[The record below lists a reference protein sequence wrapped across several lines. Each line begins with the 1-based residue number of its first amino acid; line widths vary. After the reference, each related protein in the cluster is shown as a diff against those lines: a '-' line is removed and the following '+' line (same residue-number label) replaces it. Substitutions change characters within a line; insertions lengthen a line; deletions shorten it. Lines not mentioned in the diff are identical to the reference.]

1 MERSTIT
8 RGIVGGLVGGIVM
21 AMFAMI
27 AGATYLGTGFFT
39 PMYHIAAFLIGP
51 EEMKSSMDGGTFY
64 FSAGPAALG
73 MMIHM
78 VTAIGWGVLFA
89 LLVSRIRIGGA
100 SLILLGAIYGL
111 AVMAFMSFIALPII
125 GQGDMP
131 TMVGWP
137 TFSIEH
143 VLYGA
148 TLGAWLG
155 LAGVRSRALEPE
167 IAAGGI
173 PVR

>member
-8 RGIVGGLVGGIVM
+8 RGIVGGLIGGVVM

-51 EEMKSSMDGGTFY
+51 EEMKSSMEGGTFY

-78 VTAIGWGVLFA
+78 VTAIGWGILFA
-89 LLVSRIRIGGA
+89 LLISRMRTGGA

-143 VLYGA
+143 AMYGA
-148 TLGAWLG
+148 TVGAC
-155 LAGVRSRALEPE
+155 LALARGRSQSLDREVSTQMA
-167 IAAGGI
+167 
-173 PVR
+173 